1 MILLTKKK
9 RKELASELALNIT
22 NYEKTI
28 QEFKKQ
34 VDILTRERDAAKTN
48 ARDTT
53 NKFERATEDLE
64 RFKSELRAS
73 EIEKDRLQNNYS
85 ELASEK
91 TNKSDKR
98 KIKKYKEQVIDLQ
111 NKLTDAENSRKLA
124 NSRAEAFV
132 LIDDKKNS
140 DGIMENLSHNLSVY
154 LKASGISYSE
164 FADKYKLGRET
175 VRRMCNGTRGTSVKS
190 FSAYECDLCEFFGCM
205 PIELIEEKLEVG
217 E

>member
-9 RKELASELALNIT
+9 RNELANELALNIT

-28 QEFKKQ
+28 QEFKEQ
-34 VDILTRERDAAKTN
+34 VDILTRERDAAKLS

-53 NKFERATEDLE
+53 RKYERTTEDLD

-73 EIEKDRLQNNYS
+73 EIEKDRLQNNYN
-85 ELASEK
+85 ELASKK
-91 TNKSDKR
+91 TDKR

-111 NKLTDAENSRKLA
+111 NKLTDAETSRKLA

-132 LIDDKKNS
+132 LIDDKKNG
-140 DGIMENLSHNLSVY
+140 DDIMKNLSHNLSVY
-154 LKASGISYSE
+154 LKAKDISYSE
-164 FADKYKLGRET
+164 FADKYKVGRET

-190 FSAYECDLCEFFGCM
+190 FSAYEGDLCEFFGCM
-205 PIELIEEKLEVG
+205 PIELIEKKLEV
-217 E
+217 

>member
-9 RKELASELALNIT
+9 RNELANELALNIT

-28 QEFKKQ
+28 QEFKEQ

-53 NKFERATEDLE
+53 RKYERATEDLE

-73 EIEKDRLQNNYS
+73 EIEKNRLQNNYS
-85 ELASEK
+85 ELASKK
-91 TNKSDKR
+91 TDKSDKH
-98 KIKKYKEQVIDLQ
+98 KIKKYKEQVIDLK

-124 NSRAEAFV
+124 NSRAEAFM
-132 LIDDKKNS
+132 LIDDKANTS
-140 DGIMENLSHNLSVY
+140 NIMKNLSHNLSVY
-154 LKASGISYSE
+154 LKANDISYSD

-190 FSAYECDLCEFFGCM
+190 FSSYEGDLCEFFECM
-205 PIELIEEKLEVG
+205 PIELIEKKLEV
-217 E
+217 

>member
-9 RKELASELALNIT
+9 RNELANELALTIT
-22 NYEKTI
+22 KYDKTI
-28 QEFKKQ
+28 QEFKEQ

-53 NKFERATEDLE
+53 RKYEQATEDLE

-73 EIEKDRLQNNYS
+73 EIEKDRLQKNYK

-91 TNKSDKR
+91 TDKSDKR
-98 KIKKYKEQVIDLQ
+98 KIKNYKEQVIDLQ
-111 NKLTDAENSRKLA
+111 NKLTDSETSRKLA

-132 LIDDKKNS
+132 LIDDKANTS
-140 DGIMENLSHNLSVY
+140 NIMKNLSHNLSVY
-154 LKASGISYSE
+154 LKANDISYSE
-164 FADKYKLGRET
+164 FSDKHKLGSET

-190 FSAYECDLCEFFGCM
+190 FSSYEGDLCEFFGCM
-205 PIELIEEKLEVG
+205 PIELIEKKLEV
-217 E
+217 

>member
-9 RKELASELALNIT
+9 RNELANELALNIT

-28 QEFKKQ
+28 QEFKGQ
-34 VDILTRERDAAKTN
+34 VDILTRERDAAKLS
-48 ARDTT
+48 ARYTT
-53 NKFERATEDLE
+53 RKYERATADLE

-73 EIEKDRLQNNYS
+73 EIEKNRLQNNYN
-85 ELASEK
+85 ELASKK
-91 TNKSDKR
+91 TDKSDKH

-132 LIDDKKNS
+132 LIDDKANTS
-140 DGIMENLSHNLSVY
+140 NIMKNLSHNLSVY
-154 LKASGISYSE
+154 LKENDISYSE
-164 FADKYKLGRET
+164 FADKYKLGGET

-205 PIELIEEKLEVG
+205 PFELIEKKLEVSK
-217 E
+217 

>member
-9 RKELASELALNIT
+9 RNELANELALNIT
-22 NYEKTI
+22 NYEKVI
-28 QEFKKQ
+28 QEFKEQ

-53 NKFERATEDLE
+53 RKYEQATEDLE
-64 RFKSELRAS
+64 RFKSELKAS
-73 EIEKDRLQNNYS
+73 EIEKDRLQKNYS
-85 ELASEK
+85 ELASKK

-111 NKLTDAENSRKLA
+111 NKLTDSENSRKLA

-140 DGIMENLSHNLSVY
+140 DGIMKNLSHNLSVY
-154 LKASGISYSE
+154 LKANDINYSE
-164 FADKYKLGRET
+164 FADKYKVGRET

-190 FSAYECDLCEFFGCM
+190 FSAYEGDLCEFFGCM
-205 PIELIEEKLEVG
+205 PIELIEKKLEVSK
-217 E
+217 

>member
-9 RKELASELALNIT
+9 RNELANELALTIT
-22 NYEKTI
+22 KYDKTI
-28 QEFKKQ
+28 QEFKGQ
-34 VDILTRERDAAKTN
+34 VDILTRERDAAKLS

-53 NKFERATEDLE
+53 RKYERATADLE

-73 EIEKDRLQNNYS
+73 EIEKDRLQKNYS
-85 ELASEK
+85 ELASKK
-91 TNKSDKR
+91 TDKSDKR

-111 NKLTDAENSRKLA
+111 NKLTNSETSRKLA

-132 LIDDKKNS
+132 LIDDKKS
-140 DGIMENLSHNLSVY
+140 GDDIMKNLSHNLSVY
-154 LKASGISYSE
+154 LKANDISYSE
-164 FADKYKLGRET
+164 FADKYDLGKET

-205 PIELIEEKLEVG
+205 PIDLIEEKLEVG
-217 E
+217 

>member
-9 RKELASELALNIT
+9 RNELANELALNIT
-22 NYEKTI
+22 NYDKTI
-28 QEFKKQ
+28 QEFKEQ

-53 NKFERATEDLE
+53 RKYEQATEDLE

-73 EIEKDRLQNNYS
+73 EIEKDRLQKNYS
-85 ELASEK
+85 ELASKK
-91 TNKSDKR
+91 TDKSDKR

-111 NKLTDAENSRKLA
+111 NKLTDSENSRKLA

-132 LIDDKKNS
+132 LIDDKANTS
-140 DGIMENLSHNLSVY
+140 NIMKNLSHNLSVY
-154 LKASGISYSE
+154 LKAKDISYSE
-164 FADKYKLGRET
+164 FADKYKVGKET

-190 FSAYECDLCEFFGCM
+190 FSAYEGDLCEFFGCM
-205 PIELIEEKLEVG
+205 PIDLIEDKLEAD
-217 E
+217 

>member
-9 RKELASELALNIT
+9 REELASELALNIT
-22 NYEKTI
+22 NYEKVI
-28 QEFKKQ
+28 KDFKNQ

-53 NKFERATEDLE
+53 SKYERATEDLE

-73 EIEKDRLQNNYS
+73 EIEKVRLQKNYS
-85 ELASEK
+85 ELASKK
-91 TNKSDKR
+91 TDKSDKR

-111 NKLTDAENSRKLA
+111 NKLTDSENSRKLA

-132 LIDDKKNS
+132 LIDDKANTS
-140 DGIMENLSHNLSVY
+140 NIMKNLSHNLSVY
-154 LKASGISYSE
+154 LKAKDISYSE
-164 FADKYKLGRET
+164 FADKYKVGKET

-190 FSAYECDLCEFFGCM
+190 FSAYEGDLCEFFGCM
-205 PIELIEEKLEVG
+205 PIDLIEDKLEAD
-217 E
+217 